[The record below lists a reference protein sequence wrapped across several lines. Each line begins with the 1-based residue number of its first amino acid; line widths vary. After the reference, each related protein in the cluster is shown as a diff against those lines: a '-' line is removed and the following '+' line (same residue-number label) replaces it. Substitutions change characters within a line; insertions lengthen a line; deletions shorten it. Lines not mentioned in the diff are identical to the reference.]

1 MGVTVDLATRGGRRS
16 SLKLSRTCFSVRA
29 SRAQGCLPITRA
41 RLIALLSS
49 VTLLKAPR
57 RMRFRGGEEAL
68 NHVEPGSRGREARMG
83 LEPALYGRRLV
94 GGIVVDDQV
103 EIETGRGSMMISLRK
118 RRNSRC
124 RWRGM
129 QVPITLP
136 SSILSA
142 ANRVAPAADS
152 QQALVNRRSNP
163 LRRQPIARQQHDPCS
178 PDHFLR
184 AVSVPEQ
191 PLQLF
196 DRPC

>member
-1 MGVTVDLATRGGRRS
+1 M
-16 SLKLSRTCFSVRA
+16 
-29 SRAQGCLPITRA
+29 
-41 RLIALLSS
+41 IALLSS

-68 NHVEPGSRGREARMG
+68 NHVEPGSRGRREVQMEARMG

-136 SSILSA
+136 SSMLSA

-152 QQALVNRRSNP
+152 QYALVNRRSNP
-163 LRRQPIARQQHDPCS
+163 LRRQPVAAPH
-178 PDHFLR
+178 PDVDVDSLR
-184 AVSVPEQ
+184 PAILERIGVGMLLVGGANEP
-191 PLQLF
+191 
-196 DRPC
+196 DRYH